1 MNMNVNKCMSA
12 VNAYMY
18 NSSDITPKKTSSAS
32 SVRNR
37 DTVEFSKA
45 AKAVATEGITGY
57 TKSARAAAA
66 KAADAS
72 ASPERL
78 AALKNAIASG
88 SYNIPSGDI
97 AASIL
102 GA

>member
-1 MNMNVNKCMSA
+1 MSMNVNKCMSA

-18 NSSDITPKKTSSAS
+18 NSNDVMPKKTSSAS

-45 AKAVATEGITGY
+45 AKAVVTEGITGY
-57 TKSARAAAA
+57 TKSARAAAVRDA
-66 KAADAS
+66 EAS
-72 ASPERL
+72 ASAERL
-78 AALKNAIASG
+78 AALKNAVSSG
-88 SYNIPSGDI
+88 TYNVSSGDI
-97 AASIL
+97 AAAIL